1 MASGRWTLI
10 TGASS
15 GIGLELAR
23 CFAADGDGLVLTA
36 RRKERLDALAAEL
49 ASRHGIPTRAL
60 AVDLEDP
67 VAPESLRCAL
77 DADGIA
83 LHTLVNN
90 AGFGLLGPFA
100 TLSAE
105 RQLAM
110 VQVNIAALTA
120 LSRMFLPGMIE
131 RRQGGILI
139 SLPWLPSRRDPSW
152 RSIMPARLTCCRCP
166 KPCTKKPNPQ
176 ASR

>member
-1 MASGRWTLI
+1 MASGRWTLV

-77 DADGIA
+77 DETASPCTRSSTTPASDC
-83 LHTLVNN
+83 
-90 AGFGLLGPFA
+90 
-100 TLSAE
+100 SAP
-105 RQLAM
+105 
-110 VQVNIAALTA
+110 
-120 LSRMFLPGMIE
+120 SRRSPPSG
-131 RRQGGILI
+131 
-139 SLPWLPSRRDPSW
+139 SLPWCRSTSRR
-152 RSIMPARLTCCRCP
+152 
-166 KPCTKKPNPQ
+166 
-176 ASR
+176 